1 MDPVTQ
7 TLGDDGVLLIALNR
21 PDRRNAIDDAMTEA
35 LRAAFERAAS
45 DAAVRAVI
53 LTGEGKAFSAGG
65 DLSRFERDWD
75 PREFRHESHKLTQ
88 LISAVERLEKPTVAA
103 INGVATGAGTQ
114 LALVCDVRLMAP
126 GARFVYREGRLGII
140 PSHGGVTRLVKLI
153 GLARARDVILGGEE
167 VSAEAALAHG
177 LVTALAD
184 DVVAA
189 ARERVALMLE
199 RSPQAYA
206 AAKRLLWLAAK
217 RGPGERDGRRGAR
230 AERAHRH
237 ARAQGGGMATIIEL
251 DGKAPQIAADAYVAP
266 TAVLIGDVTVAAGAS
281 IWFGAVLR
289 GDNSAIVIGEGSNVQ
304 DNCVIHC
311 AEDLPTIVG
320 ANVTIGHM
328 AMLEGCEIEDGTL
341 IGMGAIVLQRARV
354 GSGSLVAA
362 GAVVGEGV
370 EIPPGVLAA
379 GVPARVKK
387 EIAGESQRW
396 VQTAALEYQSKRLR
410 YQAIT

>member
-1 MDPVTQ
+1 MSVTRS
-7 TLGDDGVLLIALNR
+7 LADDGVLTLTLAR
-21 PDRRNAIDDAMTEA
+21 PERRNAIDAELAGA
-35 LRAAFERAAS
+35 LREAFESAAD

-189 ARERVALMLE
+189 AHERVALMLE

-206 AAKRLLWLAAK
+206 AAKRLLWLAASVDLES
-217 RGPGERDGRRGAR
+217 GMV
-230 AERAHRH
+230 AEGL
-237 ARAQGGGMATIIEL
+237 AQSA
-251 DGKAPQIAADAYVAP
+251 
-266 TAVLIGDVTVAAGAS
+266 LIGTPEHKE
-281 IWFGAVLR
+281 AVWR
-289 GDNSAIVIGEGSNVQ
+289 RSSN
-304 DNCVIHC
+304 
-311 AEDLPTIVG
+311 
-320 ANVTIGHM
+320 
-328 AMLEGCEIEDGTL
+328 
-341 IGMGAIVLQRARV
+341 
-354 GSGSLVAA
+354 
-362 GAVVGEGV
+362 
-370 EIPPGVLAA
+370 
-379 GVPARVKK
+379 
-387 EIAGESQRW
+387 
-396 VQTAALEYQSKRLR
+396 
-410 YQAIT
+410 

>member
-45 DAAVRAVI
+45 ETAVRAVI

-75 PREFRHESHKLTQ
+75 PREFRHDSHKLTQ
-88 LISAVERLEKPTVAA
+88 LISSVERLEKPTVAA

-177 LVTALAD
+177 MVTALAD

-189 ARERVALMLE
+189 ARERVTLMLE

-206 AAKRLLWLAAK
+206 AAKRLLWLAANVDLES
-217 RGPGERDGRRGAR
+217 GMV
-230 AERAHRH
+230 AEGL
-237 ARAQGGGMATIIEL
+237 AQSA
-251 DGKAPQIAADAYVAP
+251 
-266 TAVLIGDVTVAAGAS
+266 LIGTPEHKE
-281 IWFGAVLR
+281 AVWR
-289 GDNSAIVIGEGSNVQ
+289 RSS
-304 DNCVIHC
+304 
-311 AEDLPTIVG
+311 
-320 ANVTIGHM
+320 
-328 AMLEGCEIEDGTL
+328 
-341 IGMGAIVLQRARV
+341 
-354 GSGSLVAA
+354 S
-362 GAVVGEGV
+362 
-370 EIPPGVLAA
+370 
-379 GVPARVKK
+379 
-387 EIAGESQRW
+387 
-396 VQTAALEYQSKRLR
+396 
-410 YQAIT
+410 